1 MNIDD
6 IKEASKRIS
15 CVVKNTALIE
25 SNISCGCK
33 LFLKPENLQVT
44 GSFKIRGAFNKMSLL
59 TASEKEKGI
68 IACSAGNHAQGVA
81 LTAQKM
87 GIKAIICMPKS
98 APKVK
103 IDSTIKYG
111 AKVVFVDGTYDDSY
125 EEALKLKEEYGY
137 TFVHPFNDEDV
148 MKGQGTIGLEIMNE
162 LNDADIVVCSIGGG
176 GLISGVS
183 LAVKEINPNVKVYGI
198 QAHNA
203 PSMYASLAKGYVTKI
218 HKGKTIA
225 DGINVKEVANETL
238 MYTEK
243 YVDDVITVTEEEII
257 KAIKKLYEEDHLV
270 VEGAGAAT
278 VAGVLANKIPN
289 INNKKVVC
297 VLSGGNIDEE
307 LFNKIIRR

>member
-1 MNIDD
+1 MNIND
-6 IKEASKRIS
+6 IKEASKRLS
-15 CVVKNTALIE
+15 SVVKKTSLID

-33 LFLKPENLQVT
+33 LFLKPENLQIT
-44 GSFKIRGAFNKMSLL
+44 GSFKIRGAFNKLSLL
-59 TASEKEKGI
+59 TNAEKEKGV

-87 GIKAIICMPKS
+87 GIRAIVCMPKN

-103 IDSTIKYG
+103 IDSTKKYG
-111 AKVVFVDGTYDDSY
+111 AEVVLVDGTYDDSY
-125 EEALKLKEEYGY
+125 EEAIKLKEEFGY
-137 TFVHPFNDEDV
+137 TFIHPFNDE
-148 MKGQGTIGLEIMNE
+148 KIIEGQGTIGLEIIDE
-162 LNDADIVVCSIGGG
+162 LKDVDVVVCSIGGG
-176 GLISGVS
+176 GLISGIS
-183 LAVKEINPNVKVYGI
+183 FAVKQINPNVKVYGV
-198 QAHNA
+198 QAHNS

-218 HKGKTIA
+218 HKGMTIA

-243 YVDDVITVTEEEII
+243 YVDDVITVTEEEIVN
-257 KAIKKLYEEDHLV
+257 AIKKLYEVDHLV

-307 LFNKIIRR
+307 LYNKIIRR